1 MALTGLQIYKLL
13 PQSNCGECGSPTCI
27 AFAMKIAGKKAAPE
41 DCPRISESA
50 RETLS
55 EEASPPIRPVII
67 GKGAA
72 QFEVG
77 RETVLFRHDE
87 TFRNPTAIA
96 IEVDDRLT
104 SEELTA
110 RLTKISALSFER
122 AGSHLAIQAVAIK
135 NSSGEV
141 APFVNAAERAH
152 TTCRLPLVL
161 TGTDADSLEAALKA
175 VDALDSRPLICSA
188 SEKNYGDMTE
198 LAKKYQ
204 CPLSV
209 KASTLEGLSA
219 LTEKIKTMGVRDL
232 VLDAE
237 APDLREE
244 LLRETHIRRLALKKK
259 YRPLGYPTIA
269 WAGDSD
275 CWQEITTVNTH
286 ICKYAG
292 ISVTRLI
299 EPWQIFPLLVLR
311 QNIYTDPQKP
321 IQVEPGVYPIGAPNE
336 QSPVLVTTNFSL
348 TYFLVAGEVE
358 ASKISSHLLVV
369 DTEGT
374 SVLTA
379 WAADKFNGEI
389 ITGAIKK
396 YCLEEKVSHR
406 HIIIPGYVA
415 VLSAPLAEA
424 SGWQPVTGPKEASGI
439 PTFLKGRG
447 AQWR

>member
-27 AFAMKIAGKKAAPE
+27 AFAMKIAGKKASPE
-41 DCPRISESA
+41 DCPRISEEA

-67 GKGAA
+67 GKGQM
-72 QFEVG
+72 QFEAG

-96 IEVDDRLT
+96 IEVDDTLT
-104 SEELTA
+104 EEELA
-110 RLTKISALSFER
+110 ERLKKISALSFER
-122 AGSHLAIQAVAIK
+122 AGSHLAVQAVAVK
-135 NSSGEV
+135 NSSAEKS
-141 APFVNAAERAH
+141 PFVITAVKAH
-152 TTCRLPLVL
+152 TQCSLPLIL
-161 TGTDADSLEAALKA
+161 ISSHPDSLEEALKA
-175 VDALDSRPLICSA
+175 VNALDSRPLICSA
-188 SEKNYGDMTE
+188 DEENYQSMTE
-198 LAKKYQ
+198 LAVKYQ

-209 KASTLEGLSA
+209 KAPTLEGLSA
-219 LTEKIKTMGVRDL
+219 VTEKIKVLGLRDL
-232 VLDAE
+232 VLDPE

-259 YRPLGYPTIA
+259 YKSLGYPTIA
-269 WAGDSD
+269 WAGNAD
-275 CWQEITTVNTH
+275 CWQEIATVNTH
-286 ICKYAG
+286 ISKYAG
-292 ISVTRLI
+292 ISVTRLT
-299 EPWQIFPLLVLR
+299 ELWQIFPLLVLR

-321 IQVEPGVYPIGAPNE
+321 IQVEPGIYPIGAPDE
-336 QSPVLVTTNFSL
+336 HSPVLVTTNFSL

-358 ASKISSHLLVV
+358 ASKISSHLLIV

-389 ITGAIKK
+389 ITEAIKK
-396 YCLEEKVSHR
+396 FGLEEKVAHR

-415 VLSAPLAEA
+415 VISAPLADA

-439 PTFLKGRG
+439 PSFLKGRG
-447 AQWR
+447 PQWS